1 MSSCI
6 ACDKDR
12 CREYRSRN
20 IDRIREYDRK
30 RSALPHRREARL
42 NYRFTDNF
50 RASHNETTRRYVKD
64 NPAKRAAHV
73 AVRKAIE
80 SGAMSRGCCEWCG
93 SYPAQAHHFDYGK
106 QLDVTWL
113 CTEHHALV
121 HKCDREHKRKVSN
134 A

>member
-1 MSSCI
+1 MKTCTKSGSTKTLEDFHRHSSAKDGRMSSCI

-73 AVRKAIE
+73 AAGSFVVRGPEVI
-80 SGAMSRGCCEWCG
+80 
-93 SYPAQAHHFDYGK
+93 GK
-106 QLDVTWL
+106 PVVETRF
-113 CTEHHALV
+113 TPM
-121 HKCDREHKRKVSN
+121 REC
-134 A
+134 